1 MTPGMPVREQYGLPR
16 RPPVLLRAAV
26 VVVFG
31 AITLTLLWLLMPKS
45 PVGVAIDAILTLVIV
60 FGGVFWALS
69 GRDTDTSEPG
79 AVDAGGGREHET
91 PRWSEPPSTQSH

>member
-1 MTPGMPVREQYGLPR
+1 MSVREKYGLPR
-16 RPPVLLRAAV
+16 RPPVLMRAALV
-26 VVVFG
+26 VVLG
-31 AITLTLLWLLMPKS
+31 AITLTLLWLLMPDS

-79 AVDAGGGREHET
+79 PVDAGGGERESA
-91 PRWSEPPSTQSH
+91 RWTEPPSTQSH